1 MLQIIWQWY
10 NYFILLPQSLLP
22 WTGGMQGTWLALF
35 SGPWSHHG
43 SECYSAFLQY
53 QGCRYGWH
61 VEEMH
66 WRGGEEGERKRGEN
80 AHQSWAMHTPQMQNL
95 TVIASTDTHTYHP
108 KRGALGWISQTFSEE
123 GTTLK
128 EWTDLVN
135 LGSQILTSP
144 PTLQNNRGQRSNHKW
159 LEMSHTSPPARY
171 NVSVPTV
178 LLYEDVYDP
187 AAVFS

>member
-1 MLQIIWQWY
+1 M
-10 NYFILLPQSLLP
+10 LP
-22 WTGGMQGTWLALF
+22 WMGGMQGTWLALF

-61 VEEMH
+61 VEEMR
-66 WRGGEEGERKRGEN
+66 WRGEKKGREEGRRLREIMSIMSHACSSN
-80 AHQSWAMHTPQMQNL
+80 AKFNSHC
-95 TVIASTDTHTYHP
+95 TDTHTYHP

-144 PTLQNNRGQRSNHKW
+144 PTLQNNRGQRSNHNW
-159 LEMSHTSPPARY
+159 LEMIRTSPPARY